1 MLAASVDKDSAKD
14 GLMTIHILTISM
26 TEKEKIISDYID
38 AYNNFDIDKMIADFD
53 ENIVFE
59 NLVNG
64 EINMSL
70 SGLTS
75 FKEQA
80 QQAKNY
86 FSART
91 QTIKSFKHENEQ
103 TEITIEYYAI
113 LTLDFPNGLKKGDEL
128 KLQGKSI
135 FKFAD
140 DKIIKLT
147 DIS

>member
-1 MLAASVDKDSAKD
+1 MRD
-14 GLMTIHILTISM
+14 
-26 TEKEKIISDYID
+26 KEKIIRDYID
-38 AYNNFDIDKMIADFD
+38 AYNNFDIDKMVADFD

-59 NLVNG
+59 NLSNG

-70 SGLTS
+70 TGLTS

-80 QQAKNY
+80 DQAKHY
-86 FSART
+86 FSTRL

-103 TEITIEYYAI
+103 TEVAIEYYAV
-113 LTLDFPNGLKKGDEL
+113 LALDFPNGLKKGDEL

-140 DKIIKLT
+140 GKIINLT

>member
-1 MLAASVDKDSAKD
+1 
-14 GLMTIHILTISM
+14 MTH
-26 TEKEKIISDYID
+26 KEKIIRDYVD
-38 AYNNFDIDKMIADFD
+38 AYNNFDIDKMVVDFD

-59 NLVNG
+59 NVSNG

-70 SGLTS
+70 TGLTS

-80 QQAKNY
+80 QQAKSY
-86 FSART
+86 FSKRT

-103 TEITIEYYAI
+103 TEIAIDYYAI
-113 LTLDFPNGLKKGDEL
+113 LAIDFPNGLQKGDEL

-135 FKFAD
+135 FKFVNG
-140 DKIIKLT
+140 KINKLT